1 MYIDRNVIYSDPYKF
16 LICGDMIG
24 YQFPEGCSVEEYDIN
39 MDDIKKLGKLAYY
52 NNGRLAE
59 KLVDNGDYRYY
70 KSSIIK
76 KRYSND
82 DQIAIMLNKDDS
94 EEDNIRY
101 DRMMQWREFA
111 AELSK
116 RIMSNI

>member
-1 MYIDRNVIYSDPYKF
+1 MYIDRNIIYSDPYKF
-16 LICGDMIG
+16 LICDNTVGF
-24 YQFPEGCSVEEYDIN
+24 QFPADKDVEEFEIN
-39 MDDIKKLGKLAYY
+39 MDDIKRLGKLAYY

-59 KLVDNGDYRYY
+59 KLVENVDYGYY

-82 DQIAIMLNKDDS
+82 DQIAIILNKDDS
-94 EEDNIRY
+94 EEDRIRY

-111 AELSK
+111 ADLAK
-116 RIMSNI
+116 KIANL